1 MNAVSMRG
9 VSKRYGQVAA
19 LDDVSIE
26 LTEGVIHGLLGSN
39 GAGKT
44 TLMHILTGQAFET
57 AGEVRVFGEHPLENA
72 RVLRQICF
80 VKESQRYP
88 DGYRVH
94 HALRVAR
101 LLYPSWD
108 GEFAAQLLDEFGLP
122 VDRVIKKLSR
132 GMLSMVGVV
141 IGLAAQAPL
150 TIFDE
155 PYLGLD
161 AVSRQLFYDR
171 LLEDY
176 GRRPRTVILS
186 THLIDEVSD
195 LIEHVVL
202 LDRGRVLLDGSA
214 DTLRGDAV
222 TVTGPAGAV
231 RSFTAGHE
239 VLHREELGG
248 VLRVTVRGVSDRPD
262 IGGLTFEP
270 VSLQQLAVRTSQF
283 NRAPG
288 RTGSTDRTRV
298 GAGSGEGNGR

>member
-1 MNAVSMRG
+1 MNAVSMKG
-9 VSKRYGQVAA
+9 VSKRYGRVAA

-26 LTEGVIHGLLGSN
+26 LTEGMIHGLLGAN

-57 AGEVRVFGEHPLENA
+57 EGDVRVFGEHPLENA

-80 VKESQRYP
+80 IKESQRYP
-88 DGYRVH
+88 DGFKVH
-94 HALRVAR
+94 HALRAAR

-108 GEFAAQLLDEFGLP
+108 EDFAVQLLDEFNLP
-122 VDRVIKKLSR
+122 TDRTIKKLSR

-176 GRRPRTVILS
+176 AQRPRTVILS

-202 LDRGRVLLDGSA
+202 LDRGKVLLDGAA

-231 RSFTAGHE
+231 RSFVAGHE

-248 VLRVTVRGVSDRPD
+248 VLRVTVRGVEDRPD
-262 IGGLTFEP
+262 IGGLSFEP
-270 VSLQQLAVRTSQF
+270 VSLQQLVVRTAQHS
-283 NRAPG
+283 RSPE
-288 RTGSTDRTRV
+288 RTGSTNRTRV